1 MAQKKRLRMR
11 GVKHTSKR
19 LEEDL
24 LDKSRI
30 LADNPGILRP
40 QCAGHCRKCAF
51 DKPFKQIDGLHKI
64 KGDPDALIKEAS
76 RFGGDDI
83 VRAYAGTISLA
94 AAGSVPLLASG
105 KLGGETVSYAVRGT
119 VNATKLIGCQYYD
132 DPKKRLMLY
141 SDVVKKNKL
150 HLYSFGESLVCSDE
164 PNMPEDYLYDT
175 FWETPY
181 EFADDEI
188 SCGHEASAV
197 LEIHVNSLDRT
208 VSICENCAKDTSTLA
223 FIVSRLAAVDPL
235 DDIEVRVRH
244 KYHSAGESD
253 IEKISGDR
261 LKEYMLGKVTDVNVI
276 ASVKRARL
284 GSLKEGASSTYIIG
298 TRNYG
303 DDLEGFMS
311 ALEGEPRDLEALRK
325 FLSSNSKAVVIKTPK
340 ASEALAALWASDWK
354 DIITTFTDRKT
365 ADLLGDMSKGQPGIV
380 LANAYSVFVSAD
392 VVASLPEFKR
402 PGPVTQLSDK
412 LAKAAK
418 VGGSS
423 MVEETMAKLSL
434 KDSKS
439 RSIAAA
445 FILATG
451 AEPSIKLSRD
461 ERDMAEY
468 LVQFA
473 KNIIA
478 AGGDGY
484 RDAMNT
490 LLIASGA
497 SEKVS

>member
-1 MAQKKRLRMR
+1 
-11 GVKHTSKR
+11 
-19 LEEDL
+19 
-24 LDKSRI
+24 
-30 LADNPGILRP
+30 
-40 QCAGHCRKCAF
+40 
-51 DKPFKQIDGLHKI
+51 
-64 KGDPDALIKEAS
+64 
-76 RFGGDDI
+76 
-83 VRAYAGTISLA
+83 
-94 AAGSVPLLASG
+94 
-105 KLGGETVSYAVRGT
+105 
-119 VNATKLIGCQYYD
+119 
-132 DPKKRLMLY
+132 
-141 SDVVKKNKL
+141 
-150 HLYSFGESLVCSDE
+150 
-164 PNMPEDYLYDT
+164 
-175 FWETPY
+175 
-181 EFADDEI
+181 
-188 SCGHEASAV
+188 
-197 LEIHVNSLDRT
+197 
-208 VSICENCAKDTSTLA
+208 
-223 FIVSRLAAVDPL
+223 
-235 DDIEVRVRH
+235 
-244 KYHSAGESD
+244 
-253 IEKISGDR
+253 
-261 LKEYMLGKVTDVNVI
+261 
-276 ASVKRARL
+276 
-284 GSLKEGASSTYIIG
+284 
-298 TRNYG
+298 
-303 DDLEGFMS
+303 MS

-325 FLSSNSKAVVIKTPK
+325 FLSSNSRAVVIKTPK

-497 SEKVS
+497 NEKVS

>member
-1 MAQKKRLRMR
+1 MK
-11 GVKHTSKR
+11 
-19 LEEDL
+19 
-24 LDKSRI
+24 
-30 LADNPGILRP
+30 
-40 QCAGHCRKCAF
+40 
-51 DKPFKQIDGLHKI
+51 
-64 KGDPDALIKEAS
+64 
-76 RFGGDDI
+76 
-83 VRAYAGTISLA
+83 
-94 AAGSVPLLASG
+94 
-105 KLGGETVSYAVRGT
+105 
-119 VNATKLIGCQYYD
+119 
-132 DPKKRLMLY
+132 
-141 SDVVKKNKL
+141 
-150 HLYSFGESLVCSDE
+150 
-164 PNMPEDYLYDT
+164 
-175 FWETPY
+175 
-181 EFADDEI
+181 
-188 SCGHEASAV
+188 
-197 LEIHVNSLDRT
+197 SLDRT

-325 FLSSNSKAVVIKTPK
+325 FLSSNSRAVVIKTPK

-497 SEKVS
+497 NEKVS

>member
-24 LDKSRI
+24 LDKSRV
-30 LADNPGILRP
+30 LSDNPGILRP

-83 VRAYAGTISLA
+83 VRAYAGTVSLA

-132 DPKKRLMLY
+132 DPKKRLLLY

-181 EFADDEI
+181 DFPDDEI
-188 SCGHEASAV
+188 ACGHEASAV
-197 LEIHVNSLDRT
+197 LEIHVKSLDRT
-208 VSICENCAKDTSTLA
+208 VSICENCAKDTSALA

-253 IEKISGDR
+253 IETVTGDR
-261 LKEYMLGKVTDVNVI
+261 LKEYMIGKITDANVI

-284 GSLKEGASSTYIIG
+284 GSLKDGSSSTYIIG
-298 TRNYG
+298 TKNYG
-303 DDLEGFMS
+303 DDLDGFLS
-311 ALEGEPRDLEALRK
+311 ALEGESRDKDALKR
-325 FLSSNSKAVVIKTPK
+325 FLSSNSRAVVIKTPK
-340 ASEALAALWASDWK
+340 ASEALSAIWPSDWK
-354 DIITTFTDRKT
+354 GIIAALTDSRT
-365 ADLLGDMSKGQPGIV
+365 ADAMGDMSKGQPGIV
-380 LANAYSVFVSAD
+380 LGNAYSIFVSAD
-392 VVASLPEFKR
+392 VVASLPEFRR
-402 PGPVTQLSDK
+402 PGPITQLSDR

-423 MVEETMAKLSL
+423 MVEETVGKLSL
-434 KDSKS
+434 KDNKS

-445 FILATG
+445 FVLATG
-451 AEPSIKLSRD
+451 AEPTIKLSRD

-468 LVQFA
+468 LIQFV
-473 KNIIA
+473 KNIIDA
-478 AGGDGY
+478 NGDKY